1 MELTV
6 SELTKDFGKK
16 RAVDHVSFA
25 LTPGVYG
32 LLGPNGA
39 GKTTLM
45 KMMVDLLRPTQ
56 GRVLLDGVGIR
67 ELGAAY
73 RDKLGYMPQ
82 EIGVYKNF
90 SAQRFLCYIA
100 ALKGLSARQAEQKT
114 ARLLRLVGL
123 QDAAKKKLGGFSG
136 GMLRRVGIAQALLND
151 PSILILDEPTAGLD
165 PQERIR
171 LRNILS
177 ELAEN
182 RIVLLS
188 THIISDMEFIA
199 GQVIMMRAGS
209 ILRTGTTAGLL
220 RQMQGKVWLARIPH
234 EALAEAKARYVIGN
248 ILQRPD
254 GVELRIVADAPPA
267 LPCQPAGP
275 VLEDVFS
282 YYFGGAAL

>member
-90 SAQRFLCYIA
+90 SAQWFLCYIA

-136 GMLRRVGIAQALLND
+136 GMLRRVGIAQTLLND

-254 GVELRIVADAPPA
+254 GVELRIVADAPPD